1 MRCSAKTGDGIKDI
15 LEELVEQVP
24 APVGDTEAPLQALIW

>member
-15 LEELVEQVP
+15 LEVVEQVP
-24 APVGDTEAPLQALIW
+24 APVGDTEAPLRTHH